1 MDYCDKTKHSKI
13 FCNAYWGRFNYDV
26 QDEQTKKNIDKIIIN
41 RDNFI
46 TNYKIKKY
54 ITKEPLYLSKH
65 VYENS
70 SLGGGKIMSEYDHIE
85 FYETTENDYIIV
97 ISPYNTN
104 SDEKLNNLG
113 WVKID
118 NLYSFDSHT
127 HIKIIPKKHINKKC
141 FLANPIFV

>member
-1 MDYCDKTKHSKI
+1 
-13 FCNAYWGRFNYDV
+13 
-26 QDEQTKKNIDKIIIN
+26 
-41 RDNFI
+41 
-46 TNYKIKKY
+46 
-54 ITKEPLYLSKH
+54 
-65 VYENS
+65 
-70 SLGGGKIMSEYDHIE
+70 MSEYDHIE

-127 HIKIIPKKHINKKC
+127 HIKIIPKKTYK
-141 FLANPIFV
+141 